1 MATPMDDGAGLGI
14 GEEQVGG
21 ADLLR
26 LLTWLSPSFPV
37 GAFAWSHGL
46 ESAIQEGLIRDR
58 ESLLLWLEDLVSIG
72 SGWNDA
78 VLLAAAWRAA
88 HAEDAA
94 ADSTAL
100 GELAELAEALAGSRE
115 RHLETLQ
122 QGEAFLRAAAP
133 WTGVAEP
140 APLAYPLAVGETAAR
155 AGLPLGAVLPGYLH
169 AFAANLLQGAVRLIP
184 LGQSDA
190 VKILAALEAPLLE
203 AAARAARSSL
213 EDLGSASFN
222 ADLMSLRHET
232 LYSRVFRS

>member
-1 MATPMDDGAGLGI
+1 MRMDDAGAAAWEAVGGLG
-14 GEEQVGG
+14 
-21 ADLLR
+21 LLR
-26 LLTWLSPSFPV
+26 LTTWLSPSFPI
-37 GAFAWSHGL
+37 GAFAYSHGL
-46 ESAIQEGLIRDR
+46 ESAIHAGLIRDR
-58 ESLLLWLEDLVSIG
+58 ESLRLWLEDLVAMG

-88 HAEDAA
+88 QA
-94 ADSTAL
+94 ADSAEL
-100 GELAELAEALAGSRE
+100 ADLAELAEALAGGRE
-115 RHLETLQ
+115 RHLETMQ

-133 WTGVAEP
+133 WTGVPEP
-140 APLAYPLAVGETAAR
+140 APLAYPLAVGMVCAR
-155 AGLPLGAVLPGYLH
+155 AGLPLGAVSPAYLH

-203 AAARAARSSL
+203 AAARAARSGL
-213 EDLGSASFN
+213 EDLGSSSFN